1 MLALQVITSRDI
13 QSLFL
18 AALLFVFVIALAVYF
33 RRQIRNLLNAREWRI
48 FIKLVGILVLA
59 LLLIFTSI
67 AVEFPAEKFIYG
79 RF

>member
-13 QSLFL
+13 QSLFI
-18 AALLFVFVIALAVYF
+18 AALLFVFVIAVGVYF

-48 FIKLVGILVLA
+48 FFKLVGILVLA

>member
-1 MLALQVITSRDI
+1 MFAFQVVTARDI
-13 QSLFL
+13 QSLVI
-18 AALLFVFVIALAVYF
+18 AGALILFVALVAF
-33 RRQIRNLLNAREWRI
+33 FCRRGLRNFLTPREWRI
-48 FIKLVGILVLA
+48 FFKLVFIVVLA

>member
-13 QSLFL
+13 QSLFI
-18 AALLFVFVIALAVYF
+18 AALLFVFVAALSVYF

-48 FIKLVGILVLA
+48 FFKLLGILVLA